1 LLPTVAEGKT
11 LDPESIVHI
20 PLHECG
26 ALKDATGKAVAIS
39 EREEHAVFNATAYWN
54 DMPAYKGTARAI
66 RELHDL
72 YLFRIPPFLS
82 ALNNHHAQR
91 NVVL

>member
-1 LLPTVAEGKT
+1 MWQRQRIGIDIDGVLGDHRARFASLLPTVAEGKT

-39 EREEHAVFNATAYWN
+39 EREEARRVQRHRILERHACRY
-54 DMPAYKGTARAI
+54 
-66 RELHDL
+66 
-72 YLFRIPPFLS
+72 
-82 ALNNHHAQR
+82 
-91 NVVL
+91 